1 MKTFKKSPEKLCC
14 EFKMKLTLKRFFV
27 FSIVETK
34 FFKNFSKK
42 ISHYFSELKWTDQL
56 QYKNM
61 FGVIFDL
68 LNYNSVS
75 QIINLISKNVI
86 QNKIP
91 NSWLS
96 DKSLTFHQL

>member
-1 MKTFKKSPEKLCC
+1 MDRLVIVQKL
-14 EFKMKLTLKRFFV
+14 
-27 FSIVETK
+27 
-34 FFKNFSKK
+34 
-42 ISHYFSELKWTDQL
+42 
-56 QYKNM
+56 KNM

-96 DKSLTFHQL
+96 DNFKYFFFGAVREDMQKSVLVAISD